1 MAQHLLSPTWY
12 YISMDLVE
20 LVFESEIENTKVGD
34 MARLFTEST
43 ERQCVIQFISD
54 DRKTIRIPVW
64 KDIDDTHEKMVL
76 YETN

>member
-1 MAQHLLSPTWY
+1 MAQHLSPTWY

-43 ERQCVIQFISD
+43 ERQCVIQFIDPYTSME
-54 DRKTIRIPVW
+54 RYR
-64 KDIDDTHEKMVL
+64 
-76 YETN
+76 